1 MALKKMPLTLTLAI
15 ALVLSMIALSTAD
28 DECDDDK
35 CDVDKC
41 DSDKSHNFCIGERV
55 EGDRLVLKK
64 PVYVQREGIYYHQER
79 FSVPIK
85 KEMRITKVVAEDQ
98 MTDGTGA
105 YCELIKG
112 GVNAANVTLEFSNL
126 INGKIDF
133 VVKLY
138 AEFY

>member
-1 MALKKMPLTLTLAI
+1 MALQKMPLILTFAI
-15 ALVLSMIALSTAD
+15 AMLLSMTVLSIAD
-28 DECDDDK
+28 NECDE
-35 CDVDKC
+35 DKC
-41 DSDKSHNFCIGERV
+41 DSDKSHHFCIGERV

-64 PVYVQREGIYYHQER
+64 AVYKQQEGICYHQER
-79 FSVPIK
+79 FSVPNK
-85 KEMRITKVVAEDQ
+85 REMKITKVVAEDQ

-112 GVNAANVTLEFSNL
+112 GVNEPNVTLEFSNM

-138 AEFY
+138 A